1 MLGREDGWL
10 FLTVVLLKGEM
21 HLSAAVFGV
30 PEHPILEGREPACR
44 LALPEAD
51 G

>member
-1 MLGREDGWL
+1 M
-10 FLTVVLLKGEM
+10 VVPLKGEM
-21 HLSAAVFGV
+21 HLSAAVLRV
-30 PEHPILEGREPACR
+30 PEHPVLEGREPACR